1 MQDKIKLYEELLAA
15 DPGSRLFLSLARLY
29 LEHQE
34 KDKAVSTL
42 ETGLTRYPEHFEAR
56 LLLHATLQEQGRTG
70 EAQEHLR
77 MVSEVL
83 RKYPAFWEHW
93 AANMESEGQADAAAA
108 VRFLARYFQDQVSS
122 WGEILLRGTRDPKLE
137 GKTARVAEAPPEAEL
152 GMVAP
157 SSSGAGGGTAQEG
170 EDGGDPYRTKTM
182 ADILSSQ
189 GDYAQALDIYSEL
202 QAASDSQ
209 EQREKLQ
216 ERIDWV
222 KRQIEAASGKDMVQG
237 EEEPS
242 SGEEMKLLHR
252 LERLAERLE
261 ARG

>member
-29 LEHQE
+29 LERQE
-34 KDKAVSTL
+34 EDKAVSTL
-42 ETGLTRYPEHFEAR
+42 EAGLARYPEHFEAR
-56 LLLHATLQEQGRTG
+56 LLLHGTLQKQGRTG

-83 RKYPAFWEHW
+83 RKHPAFWEHW
-93 AANMESEGQADAAAA
+93 AATLESEGQLDAAAA
-108 VRFLARYFQDQVSS
+108 VRFLARYFQDQAFS
-122 WGEILLRGTRDPKLE
+122 WSEVLLRGTQDPKLE
-137 GKTARVAEAPPEAEL
+137 KETPGVAEASPESDL
-152 GMVAP
+152 GMAAP
-157 SSSGAGGGTAQEG
+157 GCLGAGGATAKGEG
-170 EDGGDPYRTKTM
+170 GGDPYRTKTM

-216 ERIDWV
+216 ESIDWA
-222 KRQIEAASGKDMVQG
+222 KRQIEVSSGKDMVQG

-242 SGEEMKLLHR
+242 SGEETKLLHR

>member
-29 LEHQE
+29 LERQE
-34 KDKAVSTL
+34 EDKAISTL
-42 ETGLTRYPEHFEAR
+42 ETGLNRYPEHFEAR
-56 LLLHATLQEQGRTG
+56 LLLHGTLQKQGRTG

-93 AANMESEGQADAAAA
+93 ASTMEFEGQLDAAAA

-122 WGEILLRGTRDPKLE
+122 WGEVLLRGTRGPQLE
-137 GKTARVAEAPPEAEL
+137 EKTAGVAEAPPHSEL
-152 GMVAP
+152 GMADP
-157 SSSGAGGGTAQEG
+157 GDSGSAGATAKGEEG
-170 EDGGDPYRTKTM
+170 SDPYRTKTM

-216 ERIDWV
+216 EKIDWV
-222 KRQIEAASGKDMVQG
+222 KRQIEASSGKDMVQG
-237 EEEPS
+237 EEQLS
-242 SGEEMKLLHR
+242 FGEETKLLHR